1 MFPRDHDA
9 AILHLRAEATAPAA
23 ARRFVDAVL
32 GDDLGAERQADTRLL
47 VSELVTNALRHTGTE
62 IELCLVRHGDTVEVG
77 VRDYGGGHPVKK
89 AQAGED
95 GGWGLRL
102 LDLITSRWGVETE
115 RPGKTVWFHLRL
127 G

>member
-1 MFPRDHDA
+1 MFSRHHDA

-62 IELCLVRHGDTVEVG
+62 IELFLVRRGSTLEVG
-77 VRDYGGGHPVKK
+77 VRDYGGGRPVKK
-89 AQAGED
+89 ASADED

-102 LDLITSRWGVETE
+102 LERITSRWGVQTE
-115 RPGKTVWFHLRL
+115 RPGKTVWFELPV